1 MTTAIVILNWNGEDH
16 LTTYL
21 PSVVQYSTGAR
32 IIVADNGSTDES
44 KAIVDR
50 FEDVEW
56 LSLPQNYGFAEGYNK
71 ALKQVKADVY
81 VLLNSDVRVTANWL
95 DAPLERLNSDKKVG
109 AVQPKILADERP
121 TEFEYAGA
129 AGGYI
134 DTLGYPYCRGRIF
147 DTVEIDQGQYDD
159 AVEIDWATGACCFV
173 RASAYHALG
182 GLDGSYFAH
191 MEEID
196 FCWRLRRAGYT
207 CWVEPSSAVYHLGG
221 GTLQYAS
228 PRKTYLNF
236 RNSLSTLTK
245 NAERGLSLFVKVVL
259 RMKLDGIAG
268 LQFILKGQPKL
279 CWAIIRAH
287 FAFYGMFRT
296 VLGQR
301 KQEHS
306 VGVGSSS
313 SVLVTR
319 PELFEGKAPK
329 SIVLAYFLQGKKTFF
344 DLKK

>member
-1 MTTAIVILNWNGEDH
+1 MTTAVVILNWNGVKH
-16 LTTYL
+16 LATYL
-21 PSVVQYSTGAR
+21 PSVAEHSQGAR
-32 IIVADNGSTDES
+32 VIVADNGSTDDS
-44 KAIVDR
+44 KSVVDQ
-50 FEDVEW
+50 FDGVEW
-56 LSLPQNYGFAEGYNK
+56 LALPENYGFAEGYNR
-71 ALKQVKADVY
+71 ALKQVEADIY

-95 DAPLERLNSDKKVG
+95 NAPLSRFSKDEQVG

-134 DTLGYPYCRGRIF
+134 DSLGYPYCRGRIF
-147 DTVEIDQGQYDD
+147 DTVEIDKGQYDD
-159 AVEIDWATGACCFV
+159 AVEVDWATGACCFV
-173 RASAYHALG
+173 RADAYHALG

-207 CWVEPSSAVYHLGG
+207 CWVEPASTVFHLGG

-236 RNSLSTLTK
+236 RNSLTTLTK
-245 NAERGLSLFVKVVL
+245 NAAGGLPLVFKIIV
-259 RMKLDGIAG
+259 RMKLDGVAG

-287 FAFYGMFRT
+287 FAFYGKLGT

-301 KQEHS
+301 KQTHQIGE
-306 VGVGSSS
+306 GSSK
-313 SVLVTR
+313 SVLA
-319 PELFEGKAPK
+319 KAPK
-329 SIVLAYFLQGKKTFF
+329 SIVFSYFASGKKLFS
-344 DLKK
+344 DLEK